1 MIPSRNGSGC
11 SPRGSKEGSACWGP
25 ECPESPP
32 PFCRPQGSHGKRRV
46 RAGLWDELAWVCLPS
61 APSGHLLL
69 LRYWQAAGVWMRK
82 GQSPQ
87 SFVVAVLG
95 SAGPPP
101 PHLPPSQHQARR
113 PTGSLERAQPEAFS
127 LFQYGVGWG
136 EEAVVDP

>member
-1 MIPSRNGSGC
+1 MSHVIPSRNGSGC

-61 APSGHLLL
+61 ASSGHLLL

-101 PHLPPSQHQARR
+101 PPPSKSTPGKEANWFSRKS
-113 PTGSLERAQPEAFS
+113 PTRSLFS
-127 LFQYGVGWG
+127 LPIWSGVEGRG
-136 EEAVVDP
+136 SG